1 MEKPIV
7 FGVDVDGVLRDNLG
21 IMVDLYNKGFDESMT
36 VDDVKHFEVTK
47 SFPKFTEHGIDGRKF
62 FFQDYADE
70 IFLNAEPCQGAISA
84 MEILKEH
91 GTVVIVT
98 NQIGIDNKVRTLQ
111 WLEQNR
117 IPYDSILFSQEKFLL
132 NCNVMIDDNTAFFHG
147 SPASKAVVIEAPY
160 NVMVPDDLIVDESND
175 VKTVERYKT
184 IYDFALTLEN

>member
-1 MEKPIV
+1 MEKPII

-21 IMVDLYNKGFDESMT
+21 IMVDLYNKGFGESMT
-36 VDDVKHFEVTK
+36 VDDVKHFEVAK
-47 SFPKFTEHGIDGRKF
+47 SFPKFAEHGIDGRKF
-62 FFQDYADE
+62 FFQDHADE
-70 IFLNAEPCQGAISA
+70 IFLNAEPCQGAITA

-98 NQIGIDNKVRTLQ
+98 HQVGINNKVRTLQ

-132 NCNVMIDDNTAFFHG
+132 DCDIMIDDNTAFFHG

-160 NVMVPDDLIVDESND
+160 NVSVPDDLIADNSNN
-175 VKTVERYKT
+175 VKVVERYKT